1 MDGKFDPQKRSRA
14 DKAALLRA
22 VVAAYIGYLGY
33 KIAAAENTSM
43 SLLTARIIGI
53 AFILAAA
60 GFCVYIYKR
69 WKSDCN
75 DALIVKEEPA
85 AETEN
90 EE

>member
-1 MDGKFDPQKRSRA
+1 MDGKYDPQKRSRA

-33 KIAAAENTSM
+33 KIAAAENTTM

-60 GFCVYIYKR
+60 GFCVYIFRR
-69 WKSDCN
+69 WKSDCR
-75 DALIVKEEPA
+75 DALIAKEEQK
-85 AETEN
+85 AEDE
-90 EE
+90 